1 MRFGGHADQVVDV
14 RLPQGAPRDGAPVV
28 VVHGGFWRAAYD
40 RGHTGPLAA
49 DLAARG
55 CLVAQLEYRRSG
67 QPQGGWPA
75 TFTDVT
81 AGLRALTRV
90 PEFADAYAAGRAPV
104 VLGHSA
110 GGHLALWVA
119 GLPASERPPVGAVVA
134 LAPVADLYEA
144 FVRDLDDGAVVA
156 LLQGTPAQ
164 VPDRYAYAQPARCPA
179 VPVTVRHGDQDAQ
192 VPVAISRAWVA
203 AAHGAGCVVDYRELP
218 GVEHFALIDPMSTA
232 WRTVIDA
239 VFGSG

>member
-1 MRFGGHADQVVDV
+1 MRFGEHPDQLVDV
-14 RLPQGAPRDGAPVV
+14 RLPRGAPCDGVPVV

-55 CLVAQLEYRRSG
+55 CLVAQLEYRRTG
-67 QPQGGWPA
+67 QPAGGWPA

-81 AGLRALTRV
+81 AGLRALAQV
-90 PEFADAYAAGRAPV
+90 PEFAGAYAAGRAPV
-104 VLGHSA
+104 LLGHSA

-119 GLPASERPPVGAVVA
+119 GLPASERPPVGTVVA

-144 FVRDLDDGAVVA
+144 FARDLDDGAVVA

-164 VPDRYAYAQPARCPA
+164 VPERYAYAQPARCPA
-179 VPVTVRHGDQDAQ
+179 VPVTVVHGDRDVQ
-192 VPVAISRAWVA
+192 VPVAVSRRWVDA
-203 AAHGAGCVVDYRELP
+203 AQAAGCSVDFQELP

-232 WRTVIDA
+232 WRTVTGA
-239 VFGSG
+239 VLARG